1 MRTPLAE
8 MNRRRFLG
16 GGAALATAA
25 TAGCLDEFFGGPPRA
40 PPTVAD
46 RPDAVYV
53 PSHVEEMAMVGTRS
67 VGEYEVAL
75 SYSFPHRFWNVT
87 GDRTEKA
94 AIEDADSVHLMATVR
109 DPGTGTVLPVGNVRA
124 AVEAGGDAVAGRR
137 LWPML
142 SQNMGVHFG
151 DNLALDGDDAYDVT
165 VTVDPLGAVAA
176 GEFAGNFGEGASKTF
191 RFEFSR
197 RERNRLSLDRLQNRA
212 GSPDAVAPMGMAKSA
227 RLPAE
232 GDLPGE
238 QVGRGTT
245 GDAVFLATRLDAPP
259 AGVDGDGPYLLVS
272 PRTPY
277 NRYPLP
283 FMAVSAT
290 VDRDGETVHDGGL
303 PAAVLPG
310 AGYHYGAVLDSL
322 QQGDELTLSVGA
334 PPQIARHEGYE
345 TAFLEMGEVSMGVR

>member
-1 MRTPLAE
+1 
-8 MNRRRFLG
+8 MNRREFLG
-16 GGAALATAA
+16 AGATLATVA
-25 TAGCLDEFFGGPPRA
+25 TAGCLDEFLGGPPRA

-53 PSHVEEMAMVGTRS
+53 PSHVEEMAMVGTQS

-87 GDRTEKA
+87 GDRTEKV

-109 DPGTGTVLPVGNVRA
+109 DPETGTVLPVGSVRA
-124 AVEAGGDAVAGRR
+124 DVDGGDKDVAGRR

-151 DNLALDGDDAYDVT
+151 DNLALDGDDTYDVT

-176 GEFAGNFGEGASKTF
+176 GDFAGTFEAGASGTF
-191 RFEFSR
+191 LFEFSR
-197 RERNRLSLDRLQNRA
+197 RERNRLSLDRLQDRA
-212 GSPDAVAPMGMAKSA
+212 GSPDAVAPMGTANSA
-227 RLPAE
+227 RLPAA
-232 GDLPGE
+232 GDLPGDH
-238 QVGRGTT
+238 VGRGTT
-245 GDAVFLATRLDAPP
+245 GDAVFVATRLDAPP
-259 AGVDGDGPYLLVS
+259 AGVEGDGPYLIVS

-290 VDRDGETVHDGGL
+290 VERGGATVHDGDL
-303 PAAVLPG
+303 AAAVLPG
-310 AGYHYGAVLDSL
+310 AGYHYGAVLDAL

-334 PPQIARHEGYE
+334 PPQMARHEGYE
-345 TAFLEMGEVSMGVR
+345 TAFLEMGEVSMAVR